1 MNGVYQVTR
10 NGQCVLTR
18 HDRPSAVLA
27 MNRAAWEEMLAV
39 RRRRY
44 AMNIPAGVC
53 VVSNGDGSLVAEY
66 RIVEVVT
73 A

>member
-1 MNGVYQVTR
+1 MNGFQVIR
-10 NGQCVLTR
+10 NGQCIGTR
-18 HDRPSAVLA
+18 HDRMSAMLA
-27 MNRAAWEEMLAV
+27 MNRAAWEEMVSV

-44 AMNIPAGVC
+44 AMDMKAGVC

-66 RIVEVVT
+66 RIVEVVP